1 MVSSAALTGIK
12 QVFSERA
19 ALVSNRESEEK
30 GDLRL
35 AGSPEGLAM
44 RTADAQAARS
54 AGVSDVKAAQDTNP
68 NKHNGSAGGDQLES
82 IQIIALDEG
91 GKQKVV
97 AERPKEAKPQPQITP
112 EYLRERAKQPD
123 IWAKKFV
130 EDMDKAEKLPAPYKD
145 AQIAKVLK
153 DAEAV
158 YRPRGQAEKP
168 QAPLDQMDTGTLL
181 AHEVKRNPAAEPVQN
196 LHTWAKQLP
205 EGPEKDRYSQ
215 LVREQMAELSP
226 EAKARAERQAQVSE
240 KIKAAGLDEGGVHQA
255 VKPDQLV
262 LQGKAQHQENDWE
275 AFTKLDPKQQRAI
288 IEEFQKASNIAQS
301 SYEDQIQA
309 VAESIPKGFYN
320 VGKGLYDSAIAAG
333 TFMIEA
339 ADRPEKLPEA
349 AQKLAENLSTALMS
363 GLKISEVLAGY
374 SQEVA
379 KSGDYSRPLRDLQTV
394 TTLANER
401 WEAMP
406 LEKRTEKGSELIAE
420 MGVGSVIGAADKLAR
435 SGKLIDAL
443 EELAKYAGELTA
455 PGREKAR
462 RALGAFLDDVFQP
475 KGLTTNGFE
484 MPIPKQ
490 HRDIDDLVMLKK
502 GDKGLPDGVK
512 PSEKVSLSERVDSAG
527 YVVPEIE
534 VPKEVYE
541 AAIRQGF
548 TKEMVNQKLQ
558 IVAES
563 LQNAFAR
570 VGNYDPRI
578 HGTERAYGNKLHE
591 QMRQNLL
598 QIGDKAIHPEASY
611 LKQTQAEWGKLGTS
625 RIDLSLG
632 DKRKPFVSICLKTL
646 NATPSAQQE
655 RGWVKN
661 LPRLDDGSVPPR
673 LYLKL
678 PKPGE

>member
-30 GDLRL
+30 GDRRL

-44 RTADAQAARS
+44 RSADAQAARS

-82 IQIIALDEG
+82 IQMIALDGG
-91 GKQKVV
+91 GKQKVL
-97 AERPKEAKPQPQITP
+97 AERPKEAKPQPEITP

-123 IWAKKFV
+123 IWAQKFV
-130 EDMDKAEKLPAPYKD
+130 ADMDKAEKLPAPYKD

-205 EGPEKDRYSQ
+205 EGPEKERYSQ

-226 EAKARAERQAQVSE
+226 EAKARAERLAQVSE

-275 AFTKLDPKQQRAI
+275 AFTKLDPKQQRDI
-288 IEEFQKASNIAQS
+288 IEAFQKAGEVGKEA
-301 SYEDQIQA
+301 YEGQIQA

-320 VGKGLYDSAIAAG
+320 VGKGLYDTGIAAG

-339 ADRPEKLPEA
+339 ADRPEKVPEA

-363 GLKISEVLAGY
+363 GLKISEVIAGY

-379 KSGDYSRPLRDLQTV
+379 KSGDYSQPLRDLQTI

-420 MGVGSVIGAADKLAR
+420 MGVGSVIGAANKLAK

-443 EELAKYAGELTA
+443 EDLAKYAGELTA

-490 HRDIDDLVMLKK
+490 QRDIDDLVMLKN
-502 GDKGLPDGVK
+502 KGLPDGVK
-512 PSEKVSLSERVDSAG
+512 PSEKVTTIRSRDFDGQAVHALEVPEAVFEAAEKRGITRPVVQEKLDKIANSLNYAYNKLGDYNPRKHGSERS
-527 YVVPEIE
+527 Y
-534 VPKEVYE
+534 
-541 AAIRQGF
+541 
-548 TKEMVNQKLQ
+548 
-558 IVAES
+558 
-563 LQNAFAR
+563 
-570 VGNYDPRI
+570 
-578 HGTERAYGNKLHE
+578 GTKLHE
-591 QMRQNLL
+591 LL
-598 QIGDKAIHPEASY
+598 RKRLGTDDLLHTEASY
-611 LKQTQAEWGKLGTS
+611 KKGLPVPWGKLGSS
-625 RIDLSLG
+625 RVDIALG
-632 DKRKPFVSICLKTL
+632 EHDKPFASMCLKTL
-646 NATPSAQQE
+646 KAVPSAQQE
-655 RGWVKN
+655 RGWYKN
-661 LPRLDDGSVPPR
+661 LPRFDDNSVVPR
-673 LYLKL
+673 IYFKL
-678 PKPGE
+678 GK

>member
-1 MVSSAALTGIK
+1 MVSSAGLTGIK
-12 QVFSERA
+12 QVFSERS
-19 ALVSNRESEEK
+19 ALVSNRESEEP

-35 AGSPEGLAM
+35 KGSPENLAM

-54 AGVSDVKAAQDTNP
+54 AGVSDVRAAQDTNP

-82 IQIIALDEG
+82 IQIIALDDG
-91 GKQKVV
+91 GKQKVL
-97 AERPKEAKPQPQITP
+97 AERPKEAKPQPDITP

-215 LVREQMAELSP
+215 LVRDQMAELSP
-226 EAKARAERQAQVSE
+226 EAKARAERLAHVTE
-240 KIKAAGLDEGGVHQA
+240 KIKGAGLEEGGVHQA

-262 LQGKAQHQENDWE
+262 LQGRAQHQENDWE
-275 AFTKLDPKQQRAI
+275 AFTKLDPKQQRDI
-288 IEEFQKASNIAQS
+288 IKAFEKAGEVGKEA
-301 SYEDQIQA
+301 YEDQIQA

-339 ADRPEKLPEA
+339 ADRPEKIPQA
-349 AQKLAENLSTALMS
+349 AQKLAENLSTTLMS
-363 GLKISEVLAGY
+363 GLKISEVIACY

-379 KSGDYSRPLRDLQTV
+379 QSGDYSRPLRDLQVV

-401 WEAMP
+401 WQAMP

-420 MGVGSVIGAADKLAR
+420 MGVGSVIGAADKLAK

-443 EELAKYAGELTA
+443 EDLAKYSRELTA
-455 PGREKAR
+455 PGREKAT
-462 RALGAFLDDVFQP
+462 RALGTFLDEVFQP

-490 HRDIDDLVMLKK
+490 QRDIDDLVMLKN
-502 GDKGLPDGVK
+502 KGLPDTVK
-512 PSEKVSLSERVDSAG
+512 PSEQVITKRRFAAQERAVHTLEVPEEVYSAAEKRGLSRQIVKEKLDHVAKALTDAYNTLGDYSPQKHGSERS
-527 YVVPEIE
+527 
-534 VPKEVYE
+534 
-541 AAIRQGF
+541 
-548 TKEMVNQKLQ
+548 
-558 IVAES
+558 
-563 LQNAFAR
+563 
-570 VGNYDPRI
+570 
-578 HGTERAYGNKLHE
+578 YGLKLHE
-591 QMRQNLL
+591 VLRRQLGTDEL
-598 QIGDKAIHPEASY
+598 IHTEASY
-611 LKQTQAEWGKLGTS
+611 KKGFPVPWGKLGSS
-625 RIDLSLG
+625 RVDIALG
-632 DKRKPFVSICLKTL
+632 EHEKPFVSLCLKTL
-646 NATPSAQQE
+646 GAVPSAQQE
-655 RGWVKN
+655 RGWYRN
-661 LPRLDDGSVPPR
+661 LPRFDDDSVIPR
-673 LYLKL
+673 IYFKL
-678 PKPGE
+678 GK

>member
-82 IQIIALDEG
+82 IQIIALDDG
-91 GKQKVV
+91 GKQKVL
-97 AERPKEAKPQPQITP
+97 AERPKEAKPQPEITP

-226 EAKARAERQAQVSE
+226 EAKARAERLAQVSE
-240 KIKAAGLDEGGVHQA
+240 KIKAAGLDEGGLHQA

-262 LQGKAQHQENDWE
+262 LRGKAQHQENEWE
-275 AFTKLDPKQQRAI
+275 AFTKLDPKQQRDI
-288 IEEFQKASNIAQS
+288 IKAFEKAGEVGKEAHEN
-301 SYEDQIQA
+301 QIQA

-320 VGKGLYDSAIAAG
+320 VGKGLYDNGIAAG

-349 AQKLAENLSTALMS
+349 AQKLAENISTALMS

-379 KSGDYSRPLRDLQTV
+379 KSGDYSRPLTDLQTV

-420 MGVGSVIGAADKLAR
+420 MGVGSVIGAADKLAK

-484 MPIPKQ
+484 MPIPKKGENWFAMSSEGEGNVFRGD
-490 HRDIDDLVMLKK
+490 HDLRSRFNTK
-502 GDKGLPDGVK
+502 GQRKSFINESGDLEPADCSGLYNGRPVEIFEHVLGNKHSKVKQFSPYTSFGTVDGV
-512 PSEKVSLSERVDSAG
+512 V
-527 YVVPEIE
+527 
-534 VPKEVYE
+534 
-541 AAIRQGF
+541 
-548 TKEMVNQKLQ
+548 TKYGNQKL
-558 IVAES
+558 E
-563 LQNAFAR
+563 L
-570 VGNYDPRI
+570 D
-578 HGTERAYGNKLHE
+578 
-591 QMRQNLL
+591 
-598 QIGDKAIHPEASY
+598 
-611 LKQTQAEWGKLGTS
+611 
-625 RIDLSLG
+625 
-632 DKRKPFVSICLKTL
+632 
-646 NATPSAQQE
+646 
-655 RGWVKN
+655 
-661 LPRLDDGSVPPR
+661 LPRLREAIQSGELRGVAIVEHEQVVQAIQNSN
-673 LYLKL
+673 LKPF
-678 PKPGE
+678 PKKLALLFVRADKEILVKGTIPGRFLKYEQ

>member
-1 MVSSAALTGIK
+1 
-12 QVFSERA
+12 
-19 ALVSNRESEEK
+19 VSNKESEEK
-30 GDLRL
+30 GNMRL
-35 AGSPEGLAM
+35 AGRAEFTEDSAM

-54 AGVSDVKAAQDTNP
+54 ARVSDVKAAQDTNP

-82 IQIIALDEG
+82 IQIIALDQG
-91 GKQKVV
+91 GKQKIL
-97 AERPKEAKPQPQITP
+97 AERPKEAKMQPEITP

-145 AQIAKVLK
+145 EQIAKILK

-168 QAPLDQMDTGTLL
+168 QEALDQMDTGTLL
-181 AHEVKRNPAAEPVQN
+181 AHEVKRNPAVEPVQN

-226 EAKARAERQAQVSE
+226 QAKARSERLAQVSE
-240 KIKAAGLDEGGVHQA
+240 KTKEAGLDEGGVHQA
-255 VKPDQLV
+255 EKPDQLM
-262 LQGKAQHQENDWE
+262 LQAKVQHQENEWE
-275 AFTKLDPKQQRAI
+275 AFTKLDPKQQRDI
-288 IEEFQKASNIAQS
+288 IEAFQKASNIAQS
-301 SYEDQIQA
+301 SYENQIQA

-394 TTLANER
+394 MTLANER

-420 MGVGSVIGAADKLAR
+420 MGVGSVIGAADKLAK

-443 EELAKYAGELTA
+443 EDLAKYAGELTA

-462 RALGAFLDDVFQP
+462 RAMGAFLDDVFQP

-490 HRDIDDLVMLKK
+490 QPENILFMK
-502 GDKGLPDGVK
+502 GDKGLKNVK
-512 PSEKVSLSERVDSAG
+512 PSEKLTTSKQYTATERVLHALK
-527 YVVPEIE
+527 VPESIF
-534 VPKEVYE
+534 E
-541 AAIRQGF
+541 AAEKRGLTRQIAQEKFDKIAKAF
-548 TKEMVNQKLQ
+548 T
-558 IVAES
+558 ES
-563 LQNAFAR
+563 YYAMGDYN
-570 VGNYDPRI
+570 PTI
-578 HGTERAYGNKLHE
+578 HGSERAYGLKFHE
-591 QMRQNLL
+591 LLRQK
-598 QIGDKAIHPEASY
+598 IGQDSLIHTEASY
-611 LKQTQAEWGKLGTS
+611 KKGFVVSWGKLGSS
-625 RIDLSLG
+625 RVDIALG
-632 DKRKPFVSICLKTL
+632 EHEKPFVSMCLKTL
-646 NATPSAQQE
+646 RAVPSAQQE
-655 RGWVKN
+655 RGWVNN
-661 LPRLDDGSVPPR
+661 LPKFNDGSVIPR
-673 LYLKL
+673 IYFKL
-678 PKPGE
+678 GK

>member
-1 MVSSAALTGIK
+1 M
-12 QVFSERA
+12 
-19 ALVSNRESEEK
+19 SNRESEEK

-44 RTADAQAARS
+44 RSADAQAARS

-82 IQIIALDEG
+82 IQIIALDDG
-91 GKQKVV
+91 GKQKVL
-97 AERPKEAKPQPQITP
+97 AERPKEAKPKPEITP
-112 EYLRERAKQPD
+112 EYLREKAKQPD
-123 IWAKKFV
+123 IWAQKFV
-130 EDMDKAEKLPAPYKD
+130 VDMDKAEKLPAPYKD

-181 AHEVKRNPAAEPVQN
+181 AHEVRRNPAAEPVQN

-226 EAKARAERQAQVSE
+226 EAKARAERLAQVSE

-255 VKPDQLV
+255 LKPDQLV
-262 LQGKAQHQENDWE
+262 LQASAQHQENEWE
-275 AFTKLDPKQQRAI
+275 AFTKLDPKQQRGIVEA
-288 IEEFQKASNIAQS
+288 FQKASNISQS
-301 SYEDQIQA
+301 SYENQIQA
-309 VAESIPKGFYN
+309 VAESIPRGFYN
-320 VGKGLYDSAIAAG
+320 VGKGLYDSGIAAG

-363 GLKISEVLAGY
+363 GLKISEVIAGY

-379 KSGDYSRPLRDLQTV
+379 QSGDYSRPLRDLQIL

-420 MGVGSVIGAADKLAR
+420 MGVGSVIGAADKLAK

-443 EELAKYAGELTA
+443 EDLAKYAGELTA

-462 RALGAFLDDVFQP
+462 RALVAFLDDVFQP

-490 HRDIDDLVMLKK
+490 QRDIDDLVMLKN
-502 GDKGLPDGVK
+502 KGLPDHVK
-512 PSEKVSLSERVDSAG
+512 PSEQVTTRRQFSPKGEAIHRLDVPETVFEAAEARGLSRQVVAEKLNKVADALTDAYNTIGDYNPKIHGSERSYG
-527 YVVPEIE
+527 
-534 VPKEVYE
+534 
-541 AAIRQGF
+541 IR
-548 TKEMVNQKLQ
+548 
-558 IVAES
+558 
-563 LQNAFAR
+563 
-570 VGNYDPRI
+570 
-578 HGTERAYGNKLHE
+578 LHE
-591 QMRQNLL
+591 LL
-598 QIGDKAIHPEASY
+598 RRSLGRDDLIQAEASY
-611 LKQTQAEWGKLGTS
+611 KKGLPVPWGKLGSS
-625 RIDLSLG
+625 RVDIALG
-632 DKRKPFVSICLKTL
+632 EYEKPFASMCLKTL
-646 NATPSAQQE
+646 RASPSAQQE
-655 RGWVKN
+655 RGWFKN
-661 LPRLDDGSVPPR
+661 LPRFEDDSVIPR
-673 LYLKL
+673 IYFKL
-678 PKPGE
+678 GK

>member
-1 MVSSAALTGIK
+1 VVSSAALTGIK

-35 AGSPEGLAM
+35 TGSPEGLAM

-82 IQIIALDEG
+82 IQIIALDDG
-91 GKQKVV
+91 GKRKVL
-97 AERPKEAKPQPQITP
+97 AERPKEAKPQPEITP

-168 QAPLDQMDTGTLL
+168 QEALDQMDTGTLL

-215 LVREQMAELSP
+215 LVRDQMAELSP
-226 EAKARAERQAQVSE
+226 EAKARAERLAQVSE
-240 KIKAAGLDEGGVHQA
+240 KIKGAGLDEGGVHQA

-262 LQGKAQHQENDWE
+262 LQAKAQHQENEWE
-275 AFTKLDPKQQRAI
+275 AFTKLDPKQQRDI
-288 IEEFQKASNIAQS
+288 IKAFEKAGGVGKEA
-301 SYEDQIQA
+301 YENQIQA
-309 VAESIPKGFYN
+309 AVESVPRGFYN

-339 ADRPEKLPEA
+339 ADRPEKIPEA
-349 AQKLAENLSTALMS
+349 AQKLAENLSTTLMS
-363 GLKISEVLAGY
+363 GLKISEVIAGY

-379 KSGDYSRPLRDLQTV
+379 RSGDYSRPLRDLQV
-394 TTLANER
+394 LTTLANER
-401 WEAMP
+401 WQAMP

-443 EELAKYAGELTA
+443 EDLAKYSGELTA

-462 RALGAFLDDVFQP
+462 KALGAFLDHVFQP

-490 HRDIDDLVMLKK
+490 QPENVLFMK
-502 GDKGLPDGVK
+502 GDKGLPQGVK
-512 PSEKVSLSERVDSAG
+512 PSEKVSLSERVSDIGQMISKIT
-527 YVVPEIE
+527 VPES
-534 VPKEVYE
+534 VYK
-541 AAIRQGF
+541 AAEIQGLSRE
-548 TKEMVNQKLQ
+548 TVNQKLDL
-558 IVAES
+558 VAQALS
-563 LQNAFAR
+563 KALLR
-570 VGNYDPRI
+570 IGNYDPKI
-578 HGTERAYGNKLHE
+578 HGSERAYGNSLHE
-591 QMRQNLL
+591 LMRQNLL
-598 QIGDKAIHPEASY
+598 KVGDTAIHPEASY
-611 LKQTQAEWGKLGTS
+611 LKQSQSEWGKLGTS
-625 RIDLSLG
+625 RVDISLG
-632 DKRKPFVSICLKTL
+632 DKQKPFVSICLKTL
-646 NATPSAQQE
+646 KAIPSAQQE
-655 RGWVKN
+655 RGWAKN
-661 LPRLDDGSVPPR
+661 LPHLNDGNIPPR
-673 LYLKL
+673 LFLKL
-678 PKPGE
+678 PEKGE

>member
-1 MVSSAALTGIK
+1 M
-12 QVFSERA
+12 
-19 ALVSNRESEEK
+19 SNRESEEK

-44 RTADAQAARS
+44 RSADAQVARS
-54 AGVSDVKAAQDTNP
+54 AGGSDVKAAQDTNP

-82 IQIIALDEG
+82 IQIIALDDG
-91 GKQKVV
+91 GKQKVL
-97 AERPKEAKPQPQITP
+97 AERPKEAKPQPEITP

-123 IWAKKFV
+123 IWAQKFV
-130 EDMDKAEKLPAPYKD
+130 EDMDKAEKLPAPYKE

-181 AHEVKRNPAAEPVQN
+181 AHEVKRNPAAEPVHN

-226 EAKARAERQAQVSE
+226 EAKARAERLAQVSE

-262 LQGKAQHQENDWE
+262 LQARAQHQENEWE
-275 AFTKLDPKQQRAI
+275 AFTKLDPKQQGDI
-288 IEEFQKASNIAQS
+288 IEAFQKASNISQA
-301 SYEDQIQA
+301 SYENQIQA

-320 VGKGLYDSAIAAG
+320 VGKGLYDSGIAAG

-339 ADRPEKLPEA
+339 ADRPEKVPEA

-394 TTLANER
+394 ITLANER

-420 MGVGSVIGAADKLAR
+420 MGLGSVIGAADKLAR

-443 EELAKYAGELTA
+443 EDLAKYAGELSA

-490 HRDIDDLVMLKK
+490 QRDIDDLVMLKN
-502 GDKGLPDGVK
+502 KGLPDNVK
-512 PSEKVSLSERVDSAG
+512 PSEKVLAKASYDSQG
-527 YVVPEIE
+527 ELIDHIEIPES
-534 VPKEVYE
+534 VLK
-541 AAIRQGF
+541 AAEIQGISR
-548 TKEMVNQKLQ
+548 TVAQEKLQ
-558 IVAES
+558 KIASAVKDVYAEI
-563 LQNAFAR
+563 
-570 VGNYDPRI
+570 GNYKPRI
-578 HGTERAYGNKLHE
+578 HGTERSYGNQFHEKL
-591 QMRQNLL
+591 RQRLL
-598 QIGDKAIHPEASY
+598 KIGDSQIHPETSY
-611 LKQTQAEWGKLGTS
+611 LKGDASEWGRLGTS
-625 RIDLSLG
+625 RVDVSLG
-632 DKRKPFVSICLKTL
+632 DKEQPFASICLKTL
-646 NATPSAQQE
+646 KAVPSAQQE
-655 RGWVKN
+655 RGWFRN
-661 LPRLDDGSVPPR
+661 LPKLKDGTVPPR
-673 LYLKL
+673 LHLKL
-678 PKPGE
+678 GEQDK

>member
-1 MVSSAALTGIK
+1 M
-12 QVFSERA
+12 
-19 ALVSNRESEEK
+19 SNKESEEK
-30 GDLRL
+30 GNLRL
-35 AGSPEGLAM
+35 AGRAEFTEDSAM

-54 AGVSDVKAAQDTNP
+54 AAGADVKAAQDTNP

-82 IQIIALDEG
+82 IQIIALDDG
-91 GKQKVV
+91 GKQKVL
-97 AERPKEAKPQPQITP
+97 AERPKEAKPQQEITP
-112 EYLRERAKQPD
+112 DYLRERAKQPD

-130 EDMDKAEKLPAPYKD
+130 EDMDKAEQLPAPYKD
-145 AQIAKVLK
+145 EQIAKILK

-158 YRPRGQAEKP
+158 YRARGQAEKP
-168 QAPLDQMDTGTLL
+168 QEALDQMDTGTLL

-226 EAKARAERQAQVSE
+226 QAKARAEQLTQVNE
-240 KIKAAGLDEGGVHQA
+240 KTKAAGLDEGGVHQA

-262 LQGKAQHQENDWE
+262 LQAKVQHQENEWE
-275 AFTKLDPKQQRAI
+275 AFTKLDPKQQRDI
-288 IEEFQKASNIAQS
+288 IKAFEKAGEVGKEA
-301 SYEDQIQA
+301 YEDQIQA

-339 ADRPEKLPEA
+339 ADRPEKLQEA

-363 GLKISEVLAGY
+363 GLKISEVIAAY

-379 KSGDYSRPLRDLQTV
+379 KSGDYSRPLRDLQAV

-443 EELAKYAGELTA
+443 EDLAKYAGELTA
-455 PGREKAR
+455 PGRDKGR

-484 MPIPKQ
+484 IPIPKQ
-490 HRDIDDLVMLKK
+490 QRDIDDLIMLKN
-502 GDKGLPDGVK
+502 KGLPDGVK
-512 PSEKVSLSERVDSAG
+512 PSEKVVATEKFNSRGKVLHELQVSEA
-527 YVVPEIE
+527 
-534 VPKEVYE
+534 VYE
-541 AAIRQGF
+541 AAEMRGFSRQF
-548 TKEMVNQKLQ
+548 VKTKLE
-558 IVAES
+558 
-563 LQNAFAR
+563 
-570 VGNYDPRI
+570 RI
-578 HGTERAYGNKLHE
+578 SKSVKEVYAQLGDYQPGKHGSERSYGNQFHE
-591 QMRQNLL
+591 LLRRNLDQL
-598 QIGDKAIHPEASY
+598 GDNAISTEASY
-611 LKQTQAEWGKLGTS
+611 LKGNQAPWGKLGSS
-625 RIDLSLG
+625 RIDIALG
-632 DKRKPFVSICLKTL
+632 DKDKPFASICLKTL
-646 NATPSAQQE
+646 KATPSAQQE
-655 RGWVKN
+655 RGWVRN
-661 LPRLDDGSVPPR
+661 LLRLPDGSVPPR

-678 PKPGE
+678 PEKP